1 MGGRLTTKTGKSAA
15 HEVFAHVGRP
25 GPRAIFMAVP
35 PEAAH
40 GLFAMLSHSKK
51 GPLTKLPPGLPKV
64 LLFQAAPGIFSA
76 PY

>member
-1 MGGRLTTKTGKSAA
+1 MGRQPATIRSKSAA

-51 GPLTKLPPGLPKV
+51 GLLAKLPPGLPKV